1 MVLTTHAITGAAI
14 ASIIPTHPVLGFVL
28 GFGSHFVLDSIPH
41 WDYKLLSSSKD
52 EKNPMNND
60 MIINKNFVYDL
71 FKIGFDVSLGFIL
84 AYLFFGVSM
93 SNDFLVALSAGAVGG
108 VLPDA
113 LQFVYF
119 KFRREPIYTLQ
130 KFHVW
135 IHSSISLNKKP
146 LLGISTQALLIILVV
161 LIQKFFVTL

>member
-28 GFGSHFVLDSIPH
+28 GFVSHFVLDSIPH

-60 MIINKNFVYDL
+60 MVINKNFITDL
-71 FKIGFDVSLGFIL
+71 FRIGLDFSFGLIL
-84 AYLFFGVSM
+84 VYLFFGM
-93 SNDFLVALSAGAVGG
+93 SESRDFLIALCAGAIGG

-119 KFRREPIYTLQ
+119 KFRHEPIYSLQ
-130 KFHVW
+130 KFHIW
-135 IHSSISLNKKP
+135 IHSNVSLKHRV
-146 LLGISTQALLIILVV
+146 LLGVTTQMLFIVIVV
-161 LIQKFFVTL
+161 LLQKLFITF